1 MRDASALRGGRDLLG
16 GLAEA
21 VESALDQFGFDEPS
35 TREPER
41 ADRVADAGR
50 PGFAFTA
57 GAGAGMLDQRSTT
70 GVQSGIGTQGG
81 HQ

>member
-1 MRDASALRGGRDLLG
+1 VIALRDRRNFQA

-21 VESALDQFGFDEPS
+21 VENTLDQFGFDEPS
-35 TREPER
+35 TRESEH
-41 ADRVADAGR
+41 ADHLADAAM
-50 PGFAFTA
+50 PGFAFTE

>member
-1 MRDASALRGGRDLLG
+1 VSVLRGGRILQA

-21 VESALDQFGFDEPS
+21 VENTLDQFGFDEPS
-35 TREPER
+35 TRESEH
-41 ADRVADAGR
+41 ADRLADAAM
-50 PGFAFTA
+50 PGFAFTG
-57 GAGAGMLDQRSTT
+57 GAGAGILDQRSTT